1 MNRELCILIQLCIKS
16 FVTVL
21 IVQSFWS
28 HLQSNNRVFWCFNI
42 WRKKLIFPKYIII
55 GWFHI
60 KQHNIFEI
68 VNFLFGV
75 IVVIHWILLK
85 LYLFEKKKT
94 FKYIASMSMGPS
106 YTVWN
111 VNCKSIKRSKT
122 LIGNIKLDYYI
133 LCTLNLNISLL
144 EVFLYILTLISHI
157 QMFFIFY
164 IHSLL
169 FLYNDNHSILVLGSS
184 TKHSLHFLYC

>member
-1 MNRELCILIQLCIKS
+1 
-16 FVTVL
+16 
-21 IVQSFWS
+21 
-28 HLQSNNRVFWCFNI
+28 
-42 WRKKLIFPKYIII
+42 
-55 GWFHI
+55 
-60 KQHNIFEI
+60 
-68 VNFLFGV
+68 
-75 IVVIHWILLK
+75 
-85 LYLFEKKKT
+85 
-94 FKYIASMSMGPS
+94 MSMGPS

-169 FLYNDNHSILVLGSS
+169 FLYNNNHSILVLGSS
-184 TKHSLHFLYC
+184 TKHSLHFYIVRFSFRPVAIARFSCIRETRELTLILKVTQSKPHRICITWKYFIYDTYC